1 MDVRTIKMVWEE
13 LDTLFESFFSEVLG
27 KTVKCHADF
36 ADQTY
41 WGVRFVGYE
50 MPVAEIEEI
59 CHAVKANHEERKGA
73 FPHEDGDDVS
83 HDFGLSISAKIL
95 SHHLGCTWK
104 KIFADEDALYLLE
117 CEDITA

>member
-41 WGVRFVGYE
+41 WGVRFVEYE
-50 MPVAEIEEI
+50 MPVAEIEEFAMQSRLI
-59 CHAVKANHEERKGA
+59 MRSGRGHSLMRTEMM
-73 FPHEDGDDVS
+73 
-83 HDFGLSISAKIL
+83 SATIL
-95 SHHLGCTWK
+95 G
-104 KIFADEDALYLLE
+104 
-117 CEDITA
+117 